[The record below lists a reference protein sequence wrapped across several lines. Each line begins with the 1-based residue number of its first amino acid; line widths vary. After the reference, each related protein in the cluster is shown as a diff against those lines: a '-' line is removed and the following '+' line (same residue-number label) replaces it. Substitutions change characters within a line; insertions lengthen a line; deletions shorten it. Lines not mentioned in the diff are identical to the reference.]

1 MVNVIGVRTFDTVP
15 GLNRHRRNAL
25 VAALSKIGLPVLCA
39 ISALV
44 TEPLPGSTVI
54 THTPLPVTLERRASY
69 GYSGR
74 GALMATAFAEDID
87 IGPTGP
93 TGFGLARGT
102 TGALLGVRFGGG
114 VGFSST
120 NSGCC
125 SGMASGG
132 GGGGGSSS
140 GGGVGCGGS
149 CWVSSDI
156 STVAS
161 GISERST
168 TFSAGRIAAIATAVK
183 WSAMAPPKAAM
194 ACHRG
199 AGR

>member
-1 MVNVIGVRTFDTVP
+1 VIGVRTRDTVP
-15 GLNRHRRNAL
+15 GLKRHLRKAL
-25 VAALSKIGLPVLCA
+25 VAALSKIGLPVLWA

-44 TEPLPGSTVI
+44 TEPLPESTVI
-54 THTPLPVTLERRASY
+54 TQTPLPVIFERRASY

-74 GALMATAFAEDID
+74 GALTATAFADDID

-93 TGFGLARGT
+93 TGFGLASGT

-120 NSGCC
+120 NSGFS
-125 SGMASGG
+125 SGIASGG

-149 CWVSSDI
+149 CCVSIDI

-168 TFSAGRIAAIATAVK
+168 TFSVGLIAAIPTAAK
-183 WSAMAPPKAAM
+183 CRAIAPPKAAIT
-194 ACHRG
+194 CHLG

>member
-25 VAALSKIGLPVLCA
+25 VAALSKTGLPVLCA

-44 TEPLPGSTVI
+44 TAPLPVSTVM
-54 THTPLPVTLERRASY
+54 THTPLPVVLERRASY

-74 GALMATAFAEDID
+74 GALTATAFAEDMD
-87 IGPTGP
+87 IGPVGP
-93 TGFGLARGT
+93 TGFGFASGT
-102 TGALLGVRFGGG
+102 TGALVGGRFGGG

-120 NSGCC
+120 NSGAC
-125 SGMASGG
+125 SGIASGG

-140 GGGVGCGGS
+140 GGGVGCACSAG
-149 CWVSSDI
+149 SSDI

-161 GISERST
+161 GMSERST
-168 TFSAGRIAAIATAVK
+168 IFSAGLMAAIPTAAK
-183 WSAMAPPKAAM
+183 
-194 ACHRG
+194 
-199 AGR
+199 

>member
-1 MVNVIGVRTFDTVP
+1 MVNVIGVRTLEKPP
-15 GLNRHRRNAL
+15 GLKRHRRKAL

-54 THTPLPVTLERRASY
+54 THTPLPVTLDRRASY

-74 GALMATAFAEDID
+74 GALIAEALAFDID
-87 IGPTGP
+87 TGPTGP

-149 CWVSSDI
+149 C
-156 STVAS
+156 
-161 GISERST
+161 
-168 TFSAGRIAAIATAVK
+168 
-183 WSAMAPPKAAM
+183 
-194 ACHRG
+194 
-199 AGR
+199 